1 MNLDRYSIFR
11 GSLEQNDTG
20 DWCKY
25 HKAMDA
31 LAAKDEEIK
40 RLMDV
45 ISLVAPRKEP
55 RVTRRNC
62 DTCKHRHKPGSE
74 FPCIVCD
81 LDVRSKSRWEGK

>member
-1 MNLDRYSIFR
+1 MSLDRYSIFR

-45 ISLVAPRKEP
+45 ISLVSQRKEP
-55 RVTRRNC
+55 VVIRGHCR
-62 DTCKHRHKPGSE
+62 TCKHEDKAGCAYPCSE
-74 FPCIVCD
+74 CD
-81 LDVRSKSRWEGK
+81 LDVRSKSRWEKA